1 MKPIRLSHH
10 ALIRAHE
17 RGASEEEVRQAVL
30 YGVRELARRGK
41 WQARYRLPY
50 GGRSPFDGMRY
61 NEKTIKVIFA
71 DGPDE
76 IVVVTVKVFYRDQED
91 PDEDRV

>member
-17 RGASEEEVRQAVL
+17 RGATEEEVRQAVL
-30 YGVRELARRGK
+30 HGVRESARRGK

-50 GGRSPFDGMRY
+50 GGRSPFDGMLY
-61 NEKTIKVIFA
+61 NEKAVEAVFA
-71 DGPDE
+71 DEPNE

-91 PDEDRV
+91 LDED